1 MDRPQSPLRLDAAGD
16 SKELAEAVVAVNRCL
31 DAWHGF
37 VGAAVSRPVTVSVR
51 FAPAAEVSATTIALP
66 ESLADS
72 PELPSAL
79 LMAALDAV
87 EAAGREWPHEK
98 PRKLWRGKAPAASD
112 GYATDRALEALSA
125 GELLLLARPDDDNG
139 DTIDDYLEEKLAD
152 AGIAEPTA
160 AATGPGFTAW
170 TIVPLD

>member
-16 SKELAEAVVAVNRCL
+16 SKELEAAVVTVNRCL
-31 DAWHGF
+31 DAWSGF
-37 VGAAVSRPVTVSVR
+37 VGAVVSRPVTVPVR
-51 FAPAAEVSATTIALP
+51 FAPAAEVSATSIALP

-79 LMAALDAV
+79 LTAALDAV

-98 PRKLWRGKAPAASD
+98 PRKLWRGKAPAVSD
-112 GYATDRALEALSA
+112 DYATDRALEALSA
-125 GELLLLARPDDDNG
+125 GEMLLLARPDDNG
-139 DTIDDYLEEKLAD
+139 DTIDDYLEEKLAE

-160 AATGPGFTAW
+160 GATGPGFTAW